1 MATYPLKADVRHHSG
16 VAIIDLRG
24 EIDGDAEDAMQAAYA
39 SAEQGDPTAILLNF
53 ERVTY
58 INSKGIALIVL
69 LLARAQK
76 AGPRLLA
83 CSLTDHFLEIFQI
96 TRLSDYIGVCPNE
109 NTALGKVLALDTTLH
124 TPPEQPKTE
133 SH

>member
-1 MATYPLKADVRHHSG
+1 MATYPLEANVRYHSG

-24 EIDGDAEDAMQAAYA
+24 EVDADAEDAMQAAYA

-69 LLARAQK
+69 LLARAQ
-76 AGPRLLA
+76 ASGHRLLA
-83 CSLTDHFLEIFQI
+83 CSLTDHFQEIFQI

-109 NTALGKVLALDTTLH
+109 NTALDKVLTLDVALQAS
-124 TPPEQPKTE
+124 PAQRKTDAL
-133 SH
+133 